1 MFSNDWNHGW
11 KLAQGR
17 FHPFVEAIAG
27 FLFMSPLGKT
37 QPKVLVVDD
46 EYSVRE
52 LLEIMLEMDGY
63 AVRSAETGQEALE
76 AFEQESF
83 DLVITDIRM
92 EPVNGLEVLKRC
104 KAISPSTVVVIISAY
119 ASTETAVEAMNEGAY
134 DYLPKPFD
142 MEEMRTVI
150 RNALQSKGGKDELA
164 SAKEGPLYFGCIIGE
179 SPTMMKVYDLIRR
192 TASTNSNVL
201 ITGESGTGKELVAK
215 AIHRQSPRRD
225 LPFIVVNCGGV
236 PESLIESELFG
247 YKKGAFTGA
256 ATNRMGLVEA
266 AQAGTL
272 FLDEIGELSPAL
284 QVKLLRLAQE
294 KTIKMVGGTED
305 IPVDV
310 RILSATNRDLE
321 KMVIEGTFR
330 EDLYYRLNVLPI
342 RMPPLRERSGDISIL
357 AHYFLNKFC
366 KEFGK
371 QIRKI
376 SSYAM
381 DILNNY
387 DFPGNVRELEH
398 IIERGVALESSSIIL
413 PDSLTLST
421 YKRRQNTAD
430 HSFKS
435 TLTKANGHARASL
448 PPTNGSGG
456 ATDVLTLPPKGMDID
471 QHLAEIER
479 TILYKALN
487 QAGGVKTRAAELLG
501 INARSLRYR
510 LEKYG
515 FASDDD

>member
-1 MFSNDWNHGW
+1 MQSN
-11 KLAQGR
+11 
-17 FHPFVEAIAG
+17 
-27 FLFMSPLGKT
+27 

-63 AVRSAETGQEALE
+63 EVTCAETGKQALDAIRRQE
-76 AFEQESF
+76 F

-92 EPVNGLEVLKRC
+92 EPINGLEVLKQV
-104 KAISPSTVVVIISAY
+104 KTVSPRTVVIIISAY

-142 MEEMRTVI
+142 MEEMRAVI
-150 RNALQSKGGKDELA
+150 RHALQSKGEAGAGETT
-164 SAKEGPLYFGCIIGE
+164 KEGPLYFGCLIGE
-179 SPTMMKVYDLIRR
+179 SPAMRKVYDLIKRIAG
-192 TASTNSNVL
+192 TGSNVL

-215 AIHRQSPRRD
+215 AIHRQSPRKD
-225 LPFIVVNCGGV
+225 LPFVVVNCGGV

-266 AQAGTL
+266 AQGGTL
-272 FLDEIGELSPAL
+272 FLDEIGELSPVL
-284 QVKLLRLAQE
+284 QVKLLRLVQE
-294 KTIKMVGGTED
+294 KTIKMIGGNED

-342 RMPPLRERSGDISIL
+342 RIPPLRERKGDIPIL

-387 DFPGNVRELEH
+387 EFPGNVRELEH
-398 IIERGVALESSSIIL
+398 IIERGVALEASSIIL
-413 PDSLTLST
+413 PDSLTLSS
-421 YKRRQNTAD
+421 YKRSRHPSSQP
-430 HSFKS
+430 
-435 TLTKANGHARASL
+435 REASQD
-448 PPTNGSGG
+448 SGG
-456 ATDVLTLPPKGMDID
+456 APLREVAPQVASDMFPSIALPPKGIDLEQYLADI
-471 QHLAEIER
+471 EK
-479 TILYKALN
+479 TILQKALA
-487 QAGGVKTRAAELLG
+487 QAGGVKTKAAELLG
-501 INARSLRYR
+501 INARSMRYR

-515 FASDDD
+515 LAAEDE

>member
-1 MFSNDWNHGW
+1 
-11 KLAQGR
+11 
-17 FHPFVEAIAG
+17 
-27 FLFMSPLGKT
+27 
-37 QPKVLVVDD
+37 
-46 EYSVRE
+46 
-52 LLEIMLEMDGY
+52 
-63 AVRSAETGQEALE
+63 
-76 AFEQESF
+76 
-83 DLVITDIRM
+83 
-92 EPVNGLEVLKRC
+92 
-104 KAISPSTVVVIISAY
+104 
-119 ASTETAVEAMNEGAY
+119 
-134 DYLPKPFD
+134 
-142 MEEMRTVI
+142 MEEV
-150 RNALQSKGGKDELA
+150 AC
-164 SAKEGPLYFGCIIGE
+164 AKEGPLYFGCIIGE
-179 SPTMMKVYDLIRR
+179 SPAMMKIYDLIKRI
-192 TASTNSNVL
+192 ASTNSNVL

-225 LPFIVVNCGGV
+225 FPFIVVNCGGV

-272 FLDEIGELSPAL
+272 FLDEIGELSPTL

-294 KTIKMVGGTED
+294 KTIKMVGDTED

-342 RMPPLRERSGDISIL
+342 RTPPLRERREDIAIL

-398 IIERGVALESSSIIL
+398 IIERGVALESSRIIL

-421 YKRRQNTAD
+421 YKRRQHTPIPSPASGGSTGNL
-430 HSFKS
+430 HS
-435 TLTKANGHARASL
+435 RASGA
-448 PPTNGSGG
+448 PVNGSAAG
-456 ATDVLTLPPKGMDID
+456 TDLVTLPPKGIDLD
-471 QHLAEIER
+471 QHLADIEKS
-479 TILYKALN
+479 ILHKALT

-501 INARSLRYR
+501 INTRSLRYR

-515 FASDDD
+515 LASDDD

>member
-1 MFSNDWNHGW
+1 
-11 KLAQGR
+11 
-17 FHPFVEAIAG
+17 
-27 FLFMSPLGKT
+27 MSLPQNKR
-37 QPKVLVVDD
+37 PKVLVVDD

-52 LLEIMLEMDGY
+52 LLEIMLDVDGY
-63 AVRSAETGQEALE
+63 AVRSAESGRQALDAIRE
-76 AFEQESF
+76 ERF

-92 EPVNGLEVLKRC
+92 EPVNGLEVLKEV
-104 KAISPSTVVVIISAY
+104 KAHSPGTVVIIISAY

-142 MEEMRTVI
+142 MEEMRAVI
-150 RNALQSKGGKDELA
+150 RHALQSKGEMEHRET
-164 SAKEGPLYFGCIIGE
+164 AKEGPLYFGCIIGE
-179 SPTMMKVYDLIRR
+179 SPAMIKIYDLIKRIAG
-192 TASTNSNVL
+192 TSSNVL

-215 AIHRQSPRRD
+215 AIHRQSPRKD
-225 LPFIVVNCGGV
+225 LPFVVVNCGGV

-256 ATNRMGLVEA
+256 ATNRIGLVEA
-266 AQAGTL
+266 AQGGTL
-272 FLDEIGELSPAL
+272 FLDEIGELSPVL
-284 QVKLLRLAQE
+284 QVKLLRLVQE
-294 KTIKMVGGTED
+294 KTIKLVGGTED

-321 KMVIEGTFR
+321 KMVIDGTFR

-342 RMPPLRERSGDISIL
+342 RIPPLRERKEDVPIL
-357 AHYFLNKFC
+357 AHYFLSKFC
-366 KEFGK
+366 RQFGK

-398 IIERGVALESSSIIL
+398 IIERGVALEASSIIL
-413 PDSLTLST
+413 PDSLTLAT
-421 YKRRQNTAD
+421 YKRSQHRSAQPRTAPG
-430 HSFKS
+430 
-435 TLTKANGHARASL
+435 AGRAAPSRDASPESL
-448 PPTNGSGG
+448 SEKHEII
-456 ATDVLTLPPKGMDID
+456 TLPPKGID
-471 QHLAEIER
+471 LEQHLADIEKS
-479 TILYKALN
+479 ILQKALV

-515 FASDDD
+515 LAMEDD